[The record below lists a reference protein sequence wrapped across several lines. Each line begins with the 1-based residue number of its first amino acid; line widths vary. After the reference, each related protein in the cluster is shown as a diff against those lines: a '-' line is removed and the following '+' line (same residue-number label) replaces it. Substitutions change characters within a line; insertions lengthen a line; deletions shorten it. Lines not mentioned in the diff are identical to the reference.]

1 MNISTSA
8 DDLDGL
14 VKTTHGQPETTM
26 VQHEHTGLVNFSQ
39 YLLSNE
45 HSYISVTICLIGLVM
60 NVVTMIVLI
69 QKNMR
74 SPTNLL
80 LGSISVADMITIL
93 VYTPKL
99 IVSTA
104 FPLRSKSMEFAYYK
118 LVSHYTLLYLYL
130 LLKSWI

>member
-1 MNISTSA
+1 MISY
-8 DDLDGL
+8 
-14 VKTTHGQPETTM
+14 HN
-26 VQHEHTGLVNFSQ
+26 HTGLVKFSQ

-45 HSYISVTICLIGLVM
+45 HSYISVAICLIGLMM
-60 NVVTMIVLI
+60 NVVTMVVLI

-74 SPTNLL
+74 TPTNLL

-104 FPLRSKSMEFAYYK
+104 FPLLSKSMEFAYYH
-118 LVSHYTLLYLYL
+118 LVIIC
-130 LLKSWI
+130 KSTSK